1 MREITLAEVEEIY
14 GGRGR
19 GGFAN
24 YFAGGMSGLAIKEGV
39 GALTAGF
46 IEGLGYGSVAGPA
59 GTLIGGA
66 AGIIVAWGMS
76 QSWCDE
82 HPDTTLFIT

>member
-24 YFAGGMSGLAIKEGV
+24 YFAGGMSGLAVKEAA

-46 IEGLGYGSVAGPA
+46 IEGLGYGSVAGPVGA
-59 GTLIGGA
+59 LVGGA
-66 AGIIVAWGMS
+66 AGLFVGWEMS
-76 QSWCDE
+76 QSW
-82 HPDTTLFIT
+82 